1 MQKHAPPRSGANNTY
16 RRTLW
21 AINTKLMKFKL
32 LIFIFCPILSYG
44 QSVNALKDYLDT
56 LYCGFPV
63 FENEMTI
70 QKYIQRDTDF
80 NPEINI
86 YDSLK
91 VDYSKTLE
99 PRTSLQS
106 KPLNERIDYYYTY
119 GWQTINGIIEQSRI
133 ISLALYYGD
142 TLSLDCK
149 KQYEI
154 IQSRLNKLTPRNRTY
169 EILEGKSQI
178 GIGAE
183 YYLHR
188 RDKYPL
194 ITISLTTSAKSNTYN
209 RIHVDFHKII
219 KK

>member
-1 MQKHAPPRSGANNTY
+1 
-16 RRTLW
+16 
-21 AINTKLMKFKL
+21 MKFKL

-169 EILEGKSQI
+169 EILEGQSQI